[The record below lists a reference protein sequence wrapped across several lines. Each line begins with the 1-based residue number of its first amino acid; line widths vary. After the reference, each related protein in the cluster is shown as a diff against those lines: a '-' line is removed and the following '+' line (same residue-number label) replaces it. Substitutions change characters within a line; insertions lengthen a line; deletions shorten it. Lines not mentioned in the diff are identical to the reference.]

1 MIRYGRTIVCHLTKE
16 EIPMSNSSI
25 ARYGL
30 SCSSAWKRTAVT
42 LFLAV
47 VVSCTM
53 VAQDPVADYRSNCM
67 SCHTIGG
74 GRLTG
79 PDLKNVTGR
88 AERLW
93 LLKFIADPR
102 VMIESGDRYALQLKD
117 EARGVVMPT
126 FPGMTPQRAQALLD
140 LIDAESKLE
149 KSQFQGVK
157 LSDRP
162 FTAADVTVGRDI
174 FIGRVQLKNG
184 GASCI
189 SCHSVQGLGGF
200 GGGGLAPDLTTV
212 MERYGGRKTL
222 STWLTAPATPTM
234 QSLFKSHPI
243 EAEEVL
249 PLVAFFQST
258 LQRNPEDPSAA
269 RLNFVLVGL
278 GGALLL
284 LALFDI
290 IWSKRLRSVRRALVR
305 EKRMEAVHE

>member
-1 MIRYGRTIVCHLTKE
+1 MKNFSRADYD
-16 EIPMSNSSI
+16 
-25 ARYGL
+25 L
-30 SCSSAWKRTAVT
+30 SCGSLLKRAAWALSFVMIASST
-42 LFLAV
+42 LF
-47 VVSCTM
+47 
-53 VAQDPVADYRSNCM
+53 AQDPVADFRTNCM

-79 PDLKNVTGR
+79 PDLKNVAGR
-88 AERLW
+88 TEKGW
-93 LLKFIADPR
+93 LLKFMADPR
-102 VMIESGDRYALQLKD
+102 ATIESGDRYALQLKD

-126 FPGMTPQRAQALLD
+126 FPGMTPQRIQALLD

-162 FTAADVTVGRDI
+162 FTSADVALGREL
-174 FIGRVQLKNG
+174 FMGAVRAKNG
-184 GASCI
+184 GAACI
-189 SCHSVQGLGGF
+189 SCHSVHGLGGF

-222 STWLTAPATPTM
+222 STWLTAPATPAM
-234 QSLFKSHPI
+234 QSLFKPHPL

-278 GGALLL
+278 GGSLLL

-290 IWSKRLRSVRRALVR
+290 IWSKRLKSVRRALVR

>member
-1 MIRYGRTIVCHLTKE
+1 MK
-16 EIPMSNSSI
+16 NSSSSRCGPSRGSLWKNAALAIFFAI
-25 ARYGL
+25 AVI
-30 SCSSAWKRTAVT
+30 SD
-42 LFLAV
+42 LFAQNLAE
-47 VVSCTM
+47 
-53 VAQDPVADYRSNCM
+53 DFRSNCM

-79 PDLKNVTGR
+79 PDLKSVASRVER
-88 AERLW
+88 AW
-93 LLKFIADPR
+93 LLRFIADPPA
-102 VMIESGDRYALQLKD
+102 MIESGDRYALQLKD

-162 FTAADVTVGRDI
+162 FTAADVTLGRDM
-174 FIGRVQLKNG
+174 FMGTVRLKNG

-189 SCHSVQGLGGF
+189 SCHSVQGIGGF

-222 STWLTAPATPTM
+222 STWLTGPATPTM
-234 QSLFKSHPI
+234 QSLFKPHPLDP
-243 EAEEVL
+243 EEVL
-249 PLVAFFQST
+249 PLVAFFQNT

-278 GGALLL
+278 VGAVLL
-284 LALFDI
+284 LALFDV
-290 IWSKRLRSVRRALVR
+290 IWSKRLKSVRRALVR
-305 EKRMEAVHE
+305 ENRMEAVHE